1 MEFAISHN
9 RFKWNN
15 PQYYPFL
22 PVLADTTAMILIF
35 HPKTLYLLM
44 CIVILN
50 LVWGIIKFNHR
61 PTPTATALT
70 TTGIKERRE
79 HDKWQWYHSYTKI
92 KKKRHENVF
101 LCFLCKYFSLISQRA
116 ATVTVDI
123 AYDILI
129 RCLRNMN
136 QLKFLHKAENIWR
149 PKLWQ
154 RQKGMW
160 NNLNTT
166 ILWIE

>member
-1 MEFAISHN
+1 MRFPTNVSNGITHNITLFTSISGHN
-9 RFKWNN
+9 GNDSNFSSENSLSLDMHRHFKFGIA
-15 PQYYPFL
+15 YSGR
-22 PVLADTTAMILIF
+22 
-35 HPKTLYLLM
+35 
-44 CIVILN
+44 
-50 LVWGIIKFNHR
+50 WGIIKFNHR

-70 TTGIKERRE
+70 TGIKERRE
-79 HDKWQWYHSYTKI
+79 HDKWQWYHGYTKI

-149 PKLWQ
+149 PKCDSDQ
-154 RQKGMW
+154 RECE
-160 NNLNTT
+160 
-166 ILWIE
+166 II